1 MKPLIAWGKN
11 RRMIEPTERALEA
24 RARRA
29 AKRIGLYATKS
40 RASEGVDNHGGF
52 MLVEPNRNLPVHG
65 WRFELTAQDVI
76 EYCEECTEAYF
87 RHKSGKKEQLVK
99 RALMRFLRE
108 LHCR

>member
-52 MLVEPNRNLPVHG
+52 ML
-65 WRFELTAQDVI
+65 A
-76 EYCEECTEAYF
+76 
-87 RHKSGKKEQLVK
+87 
-99 RALMRFLRE
+99 
-108 LHCR
+108 